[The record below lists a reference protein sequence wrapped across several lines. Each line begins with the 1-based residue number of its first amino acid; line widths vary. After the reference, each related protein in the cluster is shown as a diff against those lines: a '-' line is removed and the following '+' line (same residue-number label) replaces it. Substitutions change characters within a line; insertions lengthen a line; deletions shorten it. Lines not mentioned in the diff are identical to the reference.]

1 MASDLQFVEYVCA
14 QCGDGVTSRR
24 IFDDYGI
31 CYRGRLIGMV
41 CNNRFYV
48 LITYSGNDYLIDMVG
63 RAKKTIPFEGAGA
76 YLEIECLDRPD
87 ILHTLVIKT
96 YCELT

>member
-1 MASDLQFVEYVCA
+1 MASDLSFAEYVCA
-14 QCGDGVTSRR
+14 QCGDGVTVRR
-24 IFDDYGI
+24 IFDDYGV
-31 CYRGRLIGMV
+31 CYRGKLIGMV

-48 LITYSGNDYLIDMVG
+48 LITYAGNDLLFDTFG
-63 RAKKTIPFEGAGA
+63 KAKKAIPFEGAGA

-87 ILHTLVIKT
+87 ILHKLIIKT